1 MGKEEIWKLVTSIL
15 GGVAVVGGFIYW
27 HFKTVNGFKDE
38 LHKLELRF
46 KDHEQNDKIQQQAID
61 RLMKFYTLVNNIMN
75 KNLNK

>member
-1 MGKEEIWKLVTSIL
+1 MANEEIWKLVTSIL
-15 GGVAVVGGFIYW
+15 GGVAVTGGFIYW

-46 KDHEQNDKIQQQAID
+46 KDLEHNNKIQQQSIEQ
-61 RLMKFYTLVNNIMN
+61 LMEFYDWINKLIN